1 MADRLTHEVGNALVP
16 ISTHQQLLAKKYDDA
31 EFRASL
37 DTAMAEGVRRITRLI
52 DQMRF
57 LARDAIPTMESV
69 PLPQLIEEAYQ
80 EAQKYQPVKSAQ
92 LRYNVGDQ
100 PIAVPGDRASLK
112 HAVAEVM
119 LNALQANPNN
129 PRIAVRMQ
137 SETDSKGAGW
147 VHIELQDNGAGFT
160 PDAAKKVPEPF
171 YTTRNVGLGLG
182 LMVSHK
188 ILERH
193 HGKLEVVTPK
203 TGQAG
208 IVRLTLPLERAP
220 TVTNQ

>member
-1 MADRLTHEVGNALVP
+1 V
-16 ISTHQQLLAKKYDDA
+16 IS
-31 EFRASL
+31 
-37 DTAMAEGVRRITRLI
+37 
-52 DQMRF
+52 
-57 LARDAIPTMESV
+57 
-69 PLPQLIEEAYQ
+69 
-80 EAQKYQPVKSAQ
+80 
-92 LRYNVGDQ
+92 
-100 PIAVPGDRASLK
+100 GDRASLK

-129 PRIAVRMQ
+129 PRIAVQMQ
-137 SETDSKGAGW
+137 SEVDSKGTGW
-147 VHIELQDNGAGFT
+147 VHIEFQDNGAGFT

-193 HGKLEVVTPK
+193 QGKLEVVTPK

-220 TVTNQ
+220 AVTNQ